1 MNKTNVVLRAVL
13 LLWGLSLY
21 SWTQVLFRPKDD
33 IREHLLQY
41 IMKEAESIHC
51 AMYVL
56 SDKKIAQELINAHER
71 GVEIHLI
78 IDQYSWDSS
87 FGKGRF
93 LKANG
98 VSFLV
103 YAPDN
108 HDYLKALMHAKI
120 FVFKSL
126 GLAWSGSY
134 NCTQSASVKNLELVT
149 VTDEKNVLESFLEFY
164 HLLETQLDMK
174 RIEPPKDL

>member
-1 MNKTNVVLRAVL
+1 
-13 LLWGLSLY
+13 
-21 SWTQVLFRPKDD
+21 
-33 IREHLLQY
+33 
-41 IMKEAESIHC
+41 MKESQAIHC

-56 SDKKIAQELINAHER
+56 SDKKIAQELINAHDR

-134 NCTQSASVKNLELVT
+134 NCTQSASVRNFELVT

-164 HLLETQLDMK
+164 HLLLAQQDMK
-174 RIEPPKDL
+174 PIEPAKGL